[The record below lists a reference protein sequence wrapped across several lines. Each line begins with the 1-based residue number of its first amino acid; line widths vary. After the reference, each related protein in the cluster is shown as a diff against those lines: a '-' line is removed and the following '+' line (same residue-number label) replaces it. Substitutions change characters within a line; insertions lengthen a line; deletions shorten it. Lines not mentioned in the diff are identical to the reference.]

1 MYIQSEGEG
10 IFFRD
15 KSGGVGVFPCRCFC
29 IRGIFR
35 GEKDHA
41 VDMEKKFRLLK
52 AEEIEV
58 RVKQAS
64 EKGVIALIYKTSRVD
79 MDILDET
86 AGAEN
91 WADDYKEIHGNLYC
105 GIGIRPA
112 ADAPFVWKWDCGVES
127 REDAGN
133 EKKGE
138 ASDAF
143 KRAGVKWGIGREL
156 YTAPFIFL
164 EVPTQ
169 KAGGGYRPSD
179 PFAKYDVAEVEYDKS
194 RRISRLVIVDER
206 GKTVFSYPRRAGSG
220 AQKKGCVGCSLK
232 EEDWEKIGYTE
243 EQLEEVVKKMTGKK
257 ISELNERE
265 CGRLRDWMDK
275 VYEKRLS
282 ERRTDGEAEKP
293 FALPREGKKRN
304 FPQE

>member
-1 MYIQSEGEG
+1 
-10 IFFRD
+10 
-15 KSGGVGVFPCRCFC
+15 
-29 IRGIFR
+29 
-35 GEKDHA
+35 
-41 VDMEKKFRLLK
+41 MEKKFRLLK

-58 RVKQAS
+58 KIKQAA
-64 EKGVIALIYKTSRVD
+64 EKGAVALIYKTSRVD

-105 GIGIRPA
+105 GIGIRPTS
-112 ADAPFVWKWDCGVES
+112 DSPFVWKWDCGVES

-164 EVPTQ
+164 DVPTQ
-169 KAGGGYRPSD
+169 KDGGRYRLTN
-179 PFAKYDVAEVEYDKS
+179 PFAKYDVAEVEYDDA
-194 RRISRLVIVDER
+194 RRICRLVVVDER
-206 GKTVFSYPRRAGSG
+206 GRTVFSYPREAAVQKRAGREARG
-220 AQKKGCVGCSLK
+220 GCVNCSLK
-232 EEDWEKIGYTE
+232 PEDWEKIGYTE
-243 EQLEEVVKKMTGKK
+243 EQLEEMVVKMTGKR
-257 ISELNERE
+257 IAELDENE
-265 CGRLRDWMDK
+265 CGRLRDWIDK

-282 ERRTDGEAEKP
+282 ERERERASEKP
-293 FALPREGKKRN
+293 FGELEKEKAETPARSARQKKRSETKKTPVV
-304 FPQE
+304 FS